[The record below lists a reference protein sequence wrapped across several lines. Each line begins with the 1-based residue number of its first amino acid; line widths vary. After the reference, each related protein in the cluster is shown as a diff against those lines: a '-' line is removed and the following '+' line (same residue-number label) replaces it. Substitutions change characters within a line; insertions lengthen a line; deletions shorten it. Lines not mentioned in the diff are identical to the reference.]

1 MEHIPTIP
9 VLINEFDKKF
19 KVFDYGFYND
29 VISERELN
37 NTGVIKGSCLI
48 KEVAMLSSF
57 FVNKKLTAE
66 LTNMEAAICAFQGW
80 ILSTHFISKNKT
92 NAQIYTQ
99 LKKAAK
105 SIFKHYKNIG
115 VKITLLEVAWIV
127 FCSAM
132 IKEKL
137 YSNFNYDMISFMI
150 SDIDGET
157 EKMNVAFKLIKPEDV
172 NVKDKNQEP
181 TNSSLIR

>member
-1 MEHIPTIP
+1 MELIPTIP
-9 VLINEFDKKF
+9 VLINEFEKKF

-29 VISERELN
+29 VISKRELN
-37 NTGVIKGSCLI
+37 NMGVIKGSCLI

-57 FVNKKLTAE
+57 FVSKHLTKE

-80 ILSTHFISKNKT
+80 ILSTGFISKNKT
-92 NAQIYTQ
+92 NAQIYSR
-99 LKKAAK
+99 LKKATK
-105 SIFKHYKNIG
+105 SVFKQYKNLGIN
-115 VKITLLEVAWIV
+115 ITFSEVAWIV

-150 SDIDGET
+150 SDINGET
-157 EKMNVAFKLIKPEDV
+157 EKINVAFKLIEPEDV
-172 NVKDKNQEP
+172 NVKNKDQEP
-181 TNSSLIR
+181 ANRSLTR